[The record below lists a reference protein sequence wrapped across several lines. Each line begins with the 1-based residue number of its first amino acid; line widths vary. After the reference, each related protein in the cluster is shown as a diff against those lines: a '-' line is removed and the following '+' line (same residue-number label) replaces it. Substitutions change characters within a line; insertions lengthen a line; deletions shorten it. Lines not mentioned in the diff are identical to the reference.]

1 MAASFSPFLFRPGIF
16 RRPLART
23 GSAVAADPARAAAG
37 NMAAGRPFRACAC
50 FFSAN
55 IFVELCGMH
64 VCYRD
69 ERQLRRDYGRVA
81 AGRAGVGC
89 WGRRWARLLTAV
101 SLQALRERGCGSEE
115 QMAAVLREVSAE
127 LRAGTE
133 GWQLLSPFSA
143 AFKSPLWWEPP
154 RRGGRGAEL
163 PRGDTPSAPSSF
175 WGSRPARGAP
185 RVRHTAAAIPA
196 ERGGR
201 GLTSW
206 GALQTSC
213 RLSCCR
219 AVMDEPVPAPLS
231 ANPRLTGPV
240 SLPGNV
246 FIVDKA
252 ALVRT

>member
-1 MAASFSPFLFRPGIF
+1 MAAPFSPFLFRPGIF

-143 AFKSPLWWEPP
+143 AFKSPLWWEH
-154 RRGGRGAEL
+154 R
-163 PRGDTPSAPSSF
+163 S
-175 WGSRPARGAP
+175 
-185 RVRHTAAAIPA
+185 
-196 ERGGR
+196 
-201 GLTSW
+201 
-206 GALQTSC
+206 
-213 RLSCCR
+213 
-219 AVMDEPVPAPLS
+219 
-231 ANPRLTGPV
+231 
-240 SLPGNV
+240 SLPGAAV
-246 FIVDKA
+246 A
-252 ALVRT
+252 ALSCRVAGSGCPAGPSHGGRDPRGARRAGPDLVGGAADELPPELFAVR